1 MSFRNSETF
10 LLDILKSV
18 AAIELFVTGLN
29 FEGYEASHLI
39 RSAVERQLQILTEAA
54 FRLRENAE
62 VLCPSVDWRAI
73 RGLGN
78 FLRHEYDI
86 ISDRQIWESIHN
98 ELPPL
103 KLAVSGALSNLER
116 PRN

>member
-1 MSFRNSETF
+1 MSFRNSQTF
-10 LLDILKSV
+10 LLDILKSA

-73 RGLGN
+73 RSLGN
-78 FLRHEYDI
+78 FIRHAYHRIDDEI
-86 ISDRQIWESIHN
+86 IWNTVPSDLHSPCGFSR
-98 ELPPL
+98 
-103 KLAVSGALSNLER
+103 
-116 PRN
+116 